1 MPSVERLGV
10 WLGLGAGDHN
20 LGIGD
25 DLLAA
30 RAQDDAV
37 ELGLLLEELL
47 DTLANLLRIRG
58 RLVQRVRQLDVLTHA
73 TVIGE
78 QRDEAVIINTH
89 ALELNLLDEGD
100 VGSVR
105 RRHEILH
112 LLSGEDVLRDEV
124 ALGVAVLSG
133 LRRRDVKDLAGVTLD
148 HDVAALADLPRL
160 HRVGLRSTGIGR
172 LEGLIVLVTHGSA
185 KIYSAQSSAL
195 ALADLPR

>member
-1 MPSVERLGV
+1 MPSVEREGV

-58 RLVQRVRQLDVLTHA
+58 RLVQRVRQLDVLAHA

-78 QRDEAVIINTH
+78 
-89 ALELNLLDEGD
+89 
-100 VGSVR
+100 
-105 RRHEILH
+105 
-112 LLSGEDVLRDEV
+112 LRDEV

-148 HDVAALADLPRL
+148 HDVATLADLPRL

-172 LEGLIVLVTHGSA
+172 LEGLIILVTHGCYEDLSA
-185 KIYSAQSSAL
+185 AV
-195 ALADLPR
+195 